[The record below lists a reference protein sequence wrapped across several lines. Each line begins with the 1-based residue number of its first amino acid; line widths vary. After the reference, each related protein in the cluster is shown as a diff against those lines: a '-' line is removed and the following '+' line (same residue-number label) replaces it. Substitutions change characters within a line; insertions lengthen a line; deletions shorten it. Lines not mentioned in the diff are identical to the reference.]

1 MIAECQNEET
11 MLMWT
16 TANELL
22 EISNN
27 NNEKT
32 RMEEFKRRFS
42 EIRHQQVPLLS
53 LNTSRNNRKSHS
65 SIQKTTSQQVE

>member
-1 MIAECQNEET
+1 MNKH

-27 NNEKT
+27 NDDKT
-32 RMEEFKRRFS
+32 RFEEFKRRFN
-42 EIRHQQVPLLS
+42 EVRQQQGPLLS
-53 LNTSRNNRKSHS
+53 MNNSRKN
-65 SIQKTTSQQVE
+65 